1 MTAHKLTDDY
11 RLEQRV
17 RRAVQAGLKEFS
29 LIEPGDRV
37 LVGLSGGKDSMA
49 LLELLGGLARRRD
62 GAFCVEAL
70 HVRMGNVDYRTD
82 VGYLAKFAADCGCGF
97 YLREISFEADR
108 NERRSPCFLCSWNR
122 RKQLFEMAQELGCT
136 KIALGHH
143 RDDILRTALMNL
155 TFAGSFATM
164 PVKIRMRKFPV
175 TIIRPLCRVDEA
187 DLRRW
192 AEIHGYQPLVKTCPH
207 DGEGNRRSIESVVD
221 AMQRLC
227 PEARYSLWHALEKDG
242 KLVEL

>member
-1 MTAHKLTDDY
+1 M
-11 RLEQRV
+11 
-17 RRAVQAGLKEFS
+17 
-29 LIEPGDRV
+29 
-37 LVGLSGGKDSMA
+37 
-49 LLELLGGLARRRD
+49 
-62 GAFCVEAL
+62 
-70 HVRMGNVDYRTD
+70 
-82 VGYLAKFAADCGCGF
+82 
-97 YLREISFEADR
+97 
-108 NERRSPCFLCSWNR
+108 
-122 RKQLFEMAQELGCT
+122 
-136 KIALGHH
+136 
-143 RDDILRTALMNL
+143 MNL

-227 PEARYSLWHALEKDG
+227 PEARNSLWHALEKDG